1 MSRIDHIEAL
11 FHEARSLPDGTDRVA
26 WAERHCDDDQAMLEE
41 IVSLLKA
48 HGEMQRTVQL
58 QPAPEPVLPTGLFG
72 VYRAVELLGRG
83 GTSAVYRAQRA
94 DGQFDHVVALK
105 VMAGY
110 LAGPEFLKKFD
121 TERRLLATLSHN
133 NVTRLLDGGVSASG
147 DPYLITEFV
156 DGQPLDRY
164 CDEHKLDIPA
174 RLHIFRQICDA
185 VDYAHRN
192 LIVHRDLKPANILVN
207 TDGVVKLLDFGTAS
221 MLAKHADITVTRM
234 RMLTPRYAS
243 PEQLRGEIV
252 NISTDVFSLGVVL
265 YELLSGAWPFGDPN
279 SVLSE
284 LNRAAGQ
291 MAPAYPATVITPA
304 AAECRSTSREQLTR
318 VLKGDLAAIVLK
330 ALEAEPAQR
339 YESVRQFAA
348 DIDSYL
354 AGRPVSARPQTALYR
369 AGKFLR
375 RRWFAVAAAAIF
387 VFGLLGATLY
397 ASQQARIARGRYAD
411 LRSLTTMLLFELKD
425 AINDIPGSTQ
435 AQKIL
440 ATRVVKSLDQMEHQ
454 SAADPKLRLDL
465 AEAYRQLGELQGSPY
480 GQNLGDSAG
489 ALANVG
495 KARALAQEQLKSDSK
510 NQAALYTAAIS
521 ARTAGEIHF
530 GGGQTQAAIAD
541 MNDSTSTIEQ
551 LLQLSHTIPNLL
563 EAAIDH
569 QVFGDIYGQ
578 PGTSSLGDPALAAAQ
593 YRRTI
598 ELDEASLRLDPH
610 FTRAQRGIALLRL
623 KLGDLTRFGDPENAL
638 AEYRQALTALDSLP
652 VEEKNKP
659 GTRRL
664 RVLFLRKVGGA
675 LTDLQQYDE
684 AEPFLK
690 QSLAM
695 LEEFLAADPDDSRAR
710 YDVVNGTESAYR
722 LYSSKKD
729 WVRAL
734 PLAER
739 LVSVMNDLLAKE
751 PGNIVWKAS
760 RGNYQYALA
769 TALAETGDRSRAA
782 SIGAEGLRELGAV
795 ADSPQATPQTF
806 EMGAEAF
813 AEIEPK
819 SLRDPQRALKYAE
832 AFARLR
838 PANDPE
844 ALYHVAMALSVIGG
858 TPAVAAAHRAL
869 ATLAPP
875 RNGRISYVRTEL
887 EAIR

>member
-1 MSRIDHIEAL
+1 
-11 FHEARSLPDGTDRVA
+11 
-26 WAERHCDDDQAMLEE
+26 
-41 IVSLLKA
+41 
-48 HGEMQRTVQL
+48 MQRAGQL
-58 QPAPEPVLPTGLFG
+58 PLRPEPVLPAGLFG
-72 VYRAVELLGRG
+72 AYRAVELLGRG

-110 LAGPEFLKKFD
+110 LAGSEFLKKFD
-121 TERRLLATLSHN
+121 TERRLLASLSHN
-133 NVTRLLDGGVSASG
+133 NITRLLDGGVSANG

-156 DGQPLDRY
+156 DGMPLDLY
-164 CDEHKLDIPA
+164 CDQHKLDIPA
-174 RLHIFRQICDA
+174 RMHIFRQICDA

-207 TDGVVKLLDFGTAS
+207 VDGVVKLLDFGTAS
-221 MLAKHADITVTRM
+221 LLAKHADITVTHM

-243 PEQLRGEIV
+243 PEQLRGEMV

-284 LNRAAGQ
+284 LNRASGQ
-291 MAPAYPATVITPA
+291 MTPAYPATVITPA
-304 AAECRSTSREQLTR
+304 AAERRSTSREQLAR

-330 ALEAEPAQR
+330 ALETEPAQR
-339 YESVRQFAA
+339 YESVRLFAA

-354 AGRPVSARPQTALYR
+354 SGRPVSARSQTTVYR

-454 SAADPKLRLDL
+454 SATDPKLRLDL

-489 ALANVG
+489 GLANVA
-495 KARALAQEQLKSDSK
+495 KARALAQEQLQSDPK

-530 GGGQTQAAIAD
+530 GSGQTQAAIAA
-541 MNDSTSTIEQ
+541 MKDSTGEIEK
-551 LLQLSHTIPNLL
+551 LLQLSFTTTNLL

-598 ELDEASLRLDPH
+598 ELDEASLRIDPH
-610 FTRAQRGIALLRL
+610 FTRAQRGIALMRA
-623 KLGDLTRFGDPENAL
+623 KLGDLYRFGDPETAL
-638 AEYRQALTALDSLP
+638 AEYRQALTALDALP

-664 RVLFLRKVGGA
+664 
-675 LTDLQQYDE
+675 
-684 AEPFLK
+684 
-690 QSLAM
+690 
-695 LEEFLAADPDDSRAR
+695 AR
-710 YDVVNGTESAYR
+710 GHR
-722 LYSSKKD
+722 SSK
-729 WVRAL
+729 
-734 PLAER
+734 
-739 LVSVMNDLLAKE
+739 
-751 PGNIVWKAS
+751 S
-760 RGNYQYALA
+760 RRR
-769 TALAETGDRSRAA
+769 TG
-782 SIGAEGLRELGAV
+782 
-795 ADSPQATPQTF
+795 
-806 EMGAEAF
+806 
-813 AEIEPK
+813 
-819 SLRDPQRALKYAE
+819 
-832 AFARLR
+832 R
-838 PANDPE
+838 PA
-844 ALYHVAMALSVIGG
+844 
-858 TPAVAAAHRAL
+858 T
-869 ATLAPP
+869 
-875 RNGRISYVRTEL
+875 
-887 EAIR
+887 IR